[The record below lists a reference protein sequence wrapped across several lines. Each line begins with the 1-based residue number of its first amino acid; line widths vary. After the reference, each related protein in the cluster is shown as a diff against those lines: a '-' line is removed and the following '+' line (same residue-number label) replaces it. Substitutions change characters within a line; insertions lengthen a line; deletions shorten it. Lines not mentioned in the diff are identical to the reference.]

1 MLISSIVGINS
12 RTTMDM
18 DATREEVIEKGFVAR
33 IGEQD
38 SCIVRS
44 FDGKEITRLCS
55 ISSHKEGFE
64 LIFQVLTDPEVGTL
78 KDLSEI
84 YAVGHRIAH
93 GGTQFSQSVLV
104 TDEVIQQI
112 KQYTPLAPLHNPMNL
127 LGIDIVEHILPK
139 AKQVAV
145 FDTCFHH
152 TLPLKVRVFPI
163 PYRFFEED
171 GIQSCGFH
179 SQSYRYVIPRAA
191 KLVNRPIE
199 DLKMIIC
206 HLGNGCTIT
215 AIDGG
220 KSIDTSLGFS
230 TYVGAMMG
238 TRPGDFDPALIFFLN
253 QEYGMSLDEIQNMLY
268 KESGLLGVSGVSSDM
283 REVLKQASLG
293 NERCQLAVDMFTYKV
308 KKFIGSFTAALGGL
322 DALVFTAG
330 IGENSPEVRERSC
343 EGLEFL
349 GISLDK
355 ELNSKTRGK
364 EVVISNT
371 DSKVKVLVV
380 PTNEEQIIIE
390 DTIRIS
396 GFGRI
401 LTDSIPVNSSS
412 ENTSVNS
419 LKSHLQ

>member
-1 MLISSIVGINS
+1 MKVLVVNCGSSSIKYQVYDVTLG
-12 RTTMDM
+12 
-18 DATREEVIEKGFVAR
+18 EVFEKGFIAR
-33 IGEQD
+33 IGEPD
-38 SCIVRS
+38 SCIIRN
-44 FDGKEITRLCS
+44 FDGKEITQPCS
-55 ISSHKEGFE
+55 ITTHKEGFE
-64 LIFQVLTDPEVGTL
+64 LIFKILTDPVVGTI

-93 GGTQFSQSVLV
+93 GGTQFSKSVLI
-104 TDEVIQQI
+104 TDEVIKQI
-112 KQYTPLAPLHNPMNL
+112 KHYIPLAPLHNPMNL
-127 LGIDIVEHILPK
+127 LGIEIVKRILPNT
-139 AKQVAV
+139 KQVAV

-163 PYRFFEED
+163 PYRFFEQE
-171 GIQSCGFH
+171 GIQYCGFH

-191 KLVNRPIE
+191 RLADRPVE
-199 DLKMIIC
+199 NLKMIIC

-253 QEYGMSLDEIQNMLY
+253 REYGMSLDEIQNMLY
-268 KESGLLGVSGVSSDM
+268 KESGLLGVSGISSDM
-283 REVLKQASLG
+283 REVLKHASLG

-330 IGENSPEVRERSC
+330 IGENSPEIRERVC

-349 GISLDK
+349 GISLDA
-355 ELNSKTRGK
+355 EANYRSKGV
-364 EVVISNT
+364 EAVITKPDSN
-371 DSKVKVLVV
+371 VKVLVV

-390 DTIRIS
+390 DTIKVA
-396 GFGRI
+396 G
-401 LTDSIPVNSSS
+401 L
-412 ENTSVNS
+412 E
-419 LKSHLQ
+419 

>member
-1 MLISSIVGINS
+1 LADSAVGKI
-12 RTTMDM
+12 
-18 DATREEVIEKGFVAR
+18 
-33 IGEQD
+33 
-38 SCIVRS
+38 
-44 FDGKEITRLCS
+44 
-55 ISSHKEGFE
+55 
-64 LIFQVLTDPEVGTL
+64 

-93 GGTQFSQSVLV
+93 GGTSFSQSVLI
-104 TDEVIQQI
+104 TDEVIHQI
-112 KQYTPLAPLHNPMNL
+112 EQYTPLAPLHNPMNL
-127 LGIDIVEHILPK
+127 LGIEIVKRLLPS

-171 GIQSCGFH
+171 GLQSCGFH

-191 KLVNRPIE
+191 RLANQPVEK
-199 DLKMIIC
+199 LKMIIC

-215 AIDGG
+215 AINEG

-238 TRPGDFDPALIFFLN
+238 TRPGDFDPALIFYLN
-253 QEYGMSLDEIQNMLY
+253 HEYGMSLDEIEDMLY

-283 REVLKQASLG
+283 REVLQQASQG

-308 KKFIGSFTAALGGL
+308 KKYIGSFTAALGGL

-330 IGENSPEVRERSC
+330 IGENSPEVRERAC
-343 EGLEFL
+343 DGLEFL
-349 GISLDK
+349 GITLNQSL
-355 ELNSKTRGK
+355 NYKTKGV
-364 EVVISNT
+364 EADISAS

-390 DTIRIS
+390 DTIRVA
-396 GFGRI
+396 GLEAVF
-401 LTDSIPVNSSS
+401 SSPTRS
-412 ENTSVNS
+412 RENI
-419 LKSHLQ
+419 

>member
-1 MLISSIVGINS
+1 MKVLVVNCGSSSIKYQVYDVTLG
-12 RTTMDM
+12 
-18 DATREEVIEKGFVAR
+18 EVFEKGFIAR
-33 IGEQD
+33 IGEPD
-38 SCIVRS
+38 SCIIRN
-44 FDGKEITRLCS
+44 FDGKEITQPCS
-55 ISSHKEGFE
+55 ITTHKEGFE
-64 LIFQVLTDPEVGTL
+64 LIFKILTDPVVGTI

-93 GGTQFSQSVLV
+93 GGTQFSKSVLI
-104 TDEVIQQI
+104 TDEVIKQI
-112 KQYTPLAPLHNPMNL
+112 KHYIPLAPLHNPMNL
-127 LGIDIVEHILPK
+127 LGIEIVKRILPNT
-139 AKQVAV
+139 KQVAV

-163 PYRFFEED
+163 PYRFFEQE
-171 GIQSCGFH
+171 GIQYCGFH

-191 KLVNRPIE
+191 RLADRPVE
-199 DLKMIIC
+199 NLKMIIC

-253 QEYGMSLDEIQNMLY
+253 REYGMSLDEIQNMLY

-283 REVLKQASLG
+283 REVLKHASLG

-322 DALVFTAG
+322 NALVFTAG
-330 IGENSPEVRERSC
+330 IGENSPEIRERVC

-349 GISLDK
+349 GISLDA
-355 ELNSKTRGK
+355 EANYRSKGV
-364 EVVISNT
+364 EAVITKPDSN
-371 DSKVKVLVV
+371 VKVLVV

-390 DTIRIS
+390 DTIKVA
-396 GFGRI
+396 G
-401 LTDSIPVNSSS
+401 L
-412 ENTSVNS
+412 E
-419 LKSHLQ
+419 

>member
-1 MLISSIVGINS
+1 MKVLVVNCGSSSIKYQVYDVTLG
-12 RTTMDM
+12 
-18 DATREEVIEKGFVAR
+18 EVFEKGFIAR
-33 IGEQD
+33 IGEPD
-38 SCIVRS
+38 SCIIRN
-44 FDGKEITRLCS
+44 FDGKEITQPCS
-55 ISSHKEGFE
+55 ITTHKEGFE
-64 LIFQVLTDPEVGTL
+64 LIFKILTDPVVGTI

-93 GGTQFSQSVLV
+93 GGTQFSKSVLI

-112 KQYTPLAPLHNPMNL
+112 KHYIPLAPLHNPMNL
-127 LGIDIVEHILPK
+127 LGIEIVKRILPNT
-139 AKQVAV
+139 KQVAV

-163 PYRFFEED
+163 PYRFFEQE
-171 GIQSCGFH
+171 GIQYCGFH

-191 KLVNRPIE
+191 RLADRPVE
-199 DLKMIIC
+199 NLKMIIC

-253 QEYGMSLDEIQNMLY
+253 REYGMSLDEIQNMLY

-283 REVLKQASLG
+283 REVLKHASLG

-330 IGENSPEVRERSC
+330 IGENSPEIRERVC

-349 GISLDK
+349 GISLDA
-355 ELNSKTRGK
+355 EANYRSKGV
-364 EVVISNT
+364 EAVIT
-371 DSKVKVLVV
+371 KPDSSVKVLVV

-390 DTIRIS
+390 DTIKVA
-396 GFGRI
+396 G
-401 LTDSIPVNSSS
+401 L
-412 ENTSVNS
+412 E
-419 LKSHLQ
+419 

>member
-1 MLISSIVGINS
+1 MKVLVVNCGSSSIKYQVYDVTLG
-12 RTTMDM
+12 
-18 DATREEVIEKGFVAR
+18 EVFEKGFIAR
-33 IGEQD
+33 IGEPD
-38 SCIVRS
+38 SCIIRN
-44 FDGKEITRLCS
+44 FDGKEITQPCS
-55 ISSHKEGFE
+55 ITTHKEGFE
-64 LIFQVLTDPEVGTL
+64 LIFKILTDPVVGTI

-93 GGTQFSQSVLV
+93 GGTQFSKSVLI
-104 TDEVIQQI
+104 TDEVIKQI
-112 KQYTPLAPLHNPMNL
+112 KHYIPLAPLHNPMNL
-127 LGIDIVEHILPK
+127 LGIEIVKRILPNT
-139 AKQVAV
+139 KQVAV

-163 PYRFFEED
+163 PYRFFEQE
-171 GIQSCGFH
+171 GIQYCGFH

-191 KLVNRPIE
+191 RLADRPVE
-199 DLKMIIC
+199 NLKMIIC

-253 QEYGMSLDEIQNMLY
+253 REYGMSLDEIQNMLY

-283 REVLKQASLG
+283 REVLKHASLG

-330 IGENSPEVRERSC
+330 IGENSPEIRERVC

-349 GISLDK
+349 GISLDA
-355 ELNSKTRGK
+355 EANYRSKGV
-364 EVVISNT
+364 EAVITKPDSN
-371 DSKVKVLVV
+371 VKVLVV

-390 DTIRIS
+390 DTIKVA
-396 GFGRI
+396 G
-401 LTDSIPVNSSS
+401 L
-412 ENTSVNS
+412 E
-419 LKSHLQ
+419 